1 MKRAKF
7 LSPSL
12 SQKHI
17 NFARNSVFGAAVVK
31 GRRIVCDFV
40 ISSKDLTQPHP
51 NTPGIMQSAARVG
64 IIKLIWQCAVSLSLP
79 GQPDV
84 VTEYTTGAAALLC
97 LWQISIQTGMTR
109 NPRQVNINPVSSLQI
124 YV

>member
-1 MKRAKF
+1 MPARCVTNLGKLGVGLANLRTDEARKVP
-7 LSPSL
+7 LSL

-31 GRRIVCDFV
+31 RRRIVGDFV

-64 IIKLIWQCAVSLSLP
+64 VIKLIWQCAVSLSPANLMSSP
-79 GQPDV
+79 SIPP
-84 VTEYTTGAAALLC
+84 ARRLC
-97 LWQISIQTGMTR
+97 FVCVKSR
-109 NPRQVNINPVSSLQI
+109 FKPA
-124 YV
+124 

>member
-31 GRRIVCDFV
+31 GRRIVGDFV
-40 ISSKDLTQPHP
+40 ISSKDLTQPISDI
-51 NTPGIMQSAARVG
+51 PGIMQSAARVG
-64 IIKLIWQCAVSLSLP
+64 IIKLIWQCAVSLSPANLMSRVYHRR
-79 GQPDV
+79 G
-84 VTEYTTGAAALLC
+84 GLAL
-97 LWQISIQTGMTR
+97 S
-109 NPRQVNINPVSSLQI
+109 VSNLDSNRHDKESSAI
-124 YV
+124 EIFRKSKI